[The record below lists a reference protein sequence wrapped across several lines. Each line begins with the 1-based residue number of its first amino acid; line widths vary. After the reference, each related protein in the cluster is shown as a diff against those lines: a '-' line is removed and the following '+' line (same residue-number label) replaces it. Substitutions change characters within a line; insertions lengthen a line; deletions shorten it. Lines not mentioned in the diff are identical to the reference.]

1 MATTLITTHTNARPS
16 RVLIKL
22 LRFAGPAVLSAFV
35 AWGAVQ
41 FAKGCDAT
49 RLDNLEQ
56 QSKDTLTRQEFS
68 RWTEEQRDRHREIKE
83 DIRAIQR
90 EK

>member
-1 MATTLITTHTNARPS
+1 MDLSLTTRNATRSTSTVVR
-16 RVLIKL
+16 L
-22 LRFAGPAVLSAFV
+22 LKILGPAVLSAFV

-41 FAKGCDAT
+41 FAKGRDAT
-49 RLDNLEQ
+49 RLENLEQ
-56 QSKDTLTRQEFS
+56 QSKEALTREEFN
-68 RWTEEQRDRHREIKE
+68 RWTDEQRDRLREIKE